1 MHPSTTMLLERL
13 KLEEIGDDIFQANGQ
28 LDSGDHLFGGIV
40 LAQGLAA
47 AARTVSDR
55 DPHSIHAQFLHRGN
69 PKKPIDYR
77 VRRLRDSRA
86 FATRESTAMQDGV
99 AIATVTASFHHEE
112 KGPEHQLPMPPGDS
126 PGGQSWEG
134 SLREALNMPKSENP
148 DSSVMGELPIE
159 ILAPDGFAMFS
170 HNVKQPHVTAWM
182 RTRSTLP
189 PDPLLHQ
196 CALAYA
202 SDYIIQA
209 GSFHAHPISA
219 MEVQSASLDHAI
231 WFHRPLQFDQWHRVD
246 LDSPI
251 TAGGRGIG
259 RALIFSE
266 AGELVASSVQEHLIR
281 PTIDGKHPEARKRQ
295 SSTPA

>member
-1 MHPSTTMLLERL
+1 MHPSTAMLLERL
-13 KLEEIGDDIFQANGQ
+13 GLQEISKDVYQASGQ

-47 AARTVSDR
+47 AAETVSGKN
-55 DPHSIHAQFLHRGN
+55 PHSIHAQFLHRGD
-69 PKKPIDYR
+69 PKQLIDYEI
-77 VRRLRDSRA
+77 RRLRDSRA

-99 AIATVTASFHHEE
+99 AIATVTASFHHDEE
-112 KGPEHQLPMPPGDS
+112 GPEHQLPMSPGDG
-126 PGGQSWEG
+126 PGGESWEG
-134 SLREALNMPKSENP
+134 SLREALGMPKSATP

-170 HNVKQPHVTAWM
+170 RNVKQPHVTAWM
-182 RTRSTLP
+182 RTRSALP
-189 PDPLLHQ
+189 SDPLIHQ

-219 MEVQSASLDHAI
+219 MEVQSASLDHAL
-231 WFHRPLQFDQWHRVD
+231 WFHRPIQFDQWHRVD

-259 RALIFSE
+259 RALIFSQS
-266 AGELVASSVQEHLIR
+266 GELVASSVQEHLIR
-281 PTIDGKHPEARKRQ
+281 PTADGKHPAARKRQ
-295 SSTPA
+295 APNPT

>member
-1 MHPSTTMLLERL
+1 MLLERL
-13 KLEEIGDDIFQANGQ
+13 ELQKVSNDIFQASGQ

-47 AARTVSDR
+47 AAGTVTDR
-55 DPHSIHAQFLHRGN
+55 EPHSIHAQFLHRGN
-69 PKKPIDYR
+69 PKELINYE

-86 FATRESTAMQDGV
+86 FATRESTATQGGV
-99 AIATVTASFHHEE
+99 AIATVTASFHHQET
-112 KGPEHQLPMPPGDS
+112 GPEHQLPMPPGDG

-134 SLREALNMPKSENP
+134 SLREALGMRKSKTP

-170 HNVKQPHVTAWM
+170 RNVKQPHVTAWM
-182 RTRSTLP
+182 RTRSALP

-219 MEVQSASLDHAI
+219 MEVQSASLDHAL
-231 WFHRPLQFDQWHRVD
+231 WFHRPIQFDQWHRVD

-251 TAGGRGIG
+251 TSGGRGIG

-266 AGELVASSVQEHLIR
+266 SGALVASCVQEHLIR
-281 PTIDGKHPEARKRQ
+281 PTLDGKHPEARKRNP
-295 SSTPA
+295 STQP